1 MKDPRYLEFRAT
13 LEKMSVGL
21 TSVKGYDKFK
31 RFLRGTSDWDQF
43 QEALAQIDI
52 TLWFKDKGILKEIEP
67 ELANSMG
74 KADILL
80 TFSQQDIY
88 CEVTSFQSIAKSIE
102 SLTKDGDNKIE
113 SKFQKVRKAQ
123 PWITRHDIENETQVN
138 RIAKNLLEKTK
149 KQLPPNYPSILA
161 LETGKSQVYC
171 YKIKEVAKKL
181 FPKRPQVTLI
191 MLWSLEKG
199 SQIGEAPFWFVNPN
213 SPYQNIGQELLEYLG
228 QDNKVIS

>member
-13 LEKMSVGL
+13 LEKMSAGL
-21 TSVKGYDKFK
+21 ASVKGYDKFK

-52 TLWFKDKGILKEIEP
+52 TLWFKQTNLLKEIEP
-67 ELANSMG
+67 ELPHRVGN
-74 KADILL
+74 ADFLL
-80 TFSQQDIY
+80 SFSQQDIY
-88 CEVTSFQSIAKSIE
+88 CEVTSFESLAKSIE

-123 PWITRHDIENETQVN
+123 PWITRHNIEDETQVK

-149 KQLPPNYPSILA
+149 KQLPPNYPGILA

-199 SQIGEAPFWFVNPN
+199 SRIGEAPFWFVNPT
-213 SPYQNIGQELLEYLG
+213 SPINILDESYL
-228 QDNKVIS
+228 NI